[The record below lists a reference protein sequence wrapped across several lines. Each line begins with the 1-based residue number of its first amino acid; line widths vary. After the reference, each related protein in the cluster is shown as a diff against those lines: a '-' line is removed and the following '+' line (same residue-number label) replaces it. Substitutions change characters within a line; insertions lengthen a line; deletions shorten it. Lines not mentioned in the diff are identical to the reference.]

1 MASKQAGVE
10 VGQEQTRCVSV
21 SSPFLCLLCVLGRV
35 GPEGQHSPILCC
47 ESARNAWGEQGVLA
61 ELTDALAAAR
71 RSRRARDGH
80 MQVPEGGQFVILNIS
95 LGKYAKVKKL
105 RHKR

>member
-1 MASKQAGVE
+1 VASKQAGVE

-71 RSRRARDGH
+71 RSRRARNGH
-80 MQVPEGGQFVILNIS
+80 VHLPEGGTFVILNIS
-95 LGKYAKVKKL
+95 CGKLTKVNKL
-105 RHKR
+105 IHKR